1 MFFTKPINLRFNPP
15 VTWASI
21 KETRKLYVLCVSI
34 ELQKNFF
41 LPYFD
46 GHCRLKWNNVRF
58 SQKWKKNFRMNF
70 DIVRIV
76 LKTILTWNGLTGYAK
91 RRLFSGNFRHRIKRT
106 VSLERISAILCAL
119 WWLQKRQSNFFLH
132 SRLGKREKVIK
143 WATDPSNFTHIWIN
157 DGAFALMFMRLCL
170 HIVHTCTTNEEST

>member
-1 MFFTKPINLRFNPP
+1 MKSIRIMFFTKPINLRFNPP

-70 DIVRIV
+70 DIVRNV

-106 VSLERISAILCAL
+106 VSLERISAILCGDCRSVRVIFSTFQA
-119 WWLQKRQSNFFLH
+119 WGERKSNQM
-132 SRLGKREKVIK
+132 
-143 WATDPSNFTHIWIN
+143 SNKS
-157 DGAFALMFMRLCL
+157 
-170 HIVHTCTTNEEST
+170 V